1 MTTGRVLMGTQ
12 STASLHQRSMA
23 NSMVETTVTCVMS
36 SVIEMHATGSKTSA
50 EIRRMMSRN
59 NEMRGTMITMAP
71 TMTSLTS
78 SVLLKEGTFQ
88 EVSRPILET

>member
-1 MTTGRVLMGTQ
+1 MATGRVLMGTQ
-12 STASLHQRSMA
+12 SAASLHQRSMA
-23 NSMVETTVTCVMS
+23 NSMVETTVTYVMS
-36 SVIEMHATGSKTSA
+36 SVIEMHATGSKTNA

-78 SVLLKEGTFQ
+78 SVLLKEGTF
-88 EVSRPILET
+88 